1 MAHSKISYRVKI
13 DNATMA
19 LTCLLWI
26 GVFFVVQLV
35 IFNELYDKTHHIA
48 ALLYEFFLLTSLDF
62 FHNPESGSKVALE
75 ENGKIRE
82 ITNTET
88 DHIQT
93 VGWSQKRDI

>member
-48 ALLYEFFLLTSLDF
+48 ALLYIFFLLTSLC
-62 FHNPESGSKVALE
+62 
-75 ENGKIRE
+75 
-82 ITNTET
+82 ITIVLAFRFLRQRRTLMQAFCKE
-88 DHIQT
+88 
-93 VGWSQKRDI
+93 V